1 MLKQIITLLQ
11 LCFAVTLAVSAQD
24 KKVAVFDPAGD
35 VSSSIKDIVREEVSA
50 ALVNIAGY
58 TVLERSLISKV
69 LEENKFQTSG
79 LVDDSQISEMG
90 MRMGANYVFVISISS
105 LGVSNYY
112 ISCKMIEVTTARID
126 KQKTARTIL
135 GSNEIVDVV
144 RRLMR
149 EMFSSETSSAAQ
161 STSVQPK
168 SPLEIFKKPTQNE
181 VSTGVLTT
189 NGKIIYLNQ
198 KIVWKNEVR
207 RLMTNTEGLHFY
219 EKGLSQRRWGNVLLW
234 IGAGSVTIGSIIISS
249 VALYNSLE
257 TEVFSDTDD
266 AHHSKASSS
275 DSNFGTFLVVAGV
288 GEIAGGVVLK
298 VYSKKNIRKSVS
310 LYNSRNQSSQVIY
323 QFGTTPHGI
332 GMVINF

>member
-11 LCFAVTLAVSAQD
+11 LCLAVTLTVSAQD
-24 KKVAVFDPAGD
+24 MKVAVFDPVGD
-35 VSSSIKDIVREEVSA
+35 VSSSVKEIVREEVSA

-135 GSNEIVDVV
+135 GSNEIVDIV
-144 RRLMR
+144 RRLMKD
-149 EMFSSETSSAAQ
+149 MFSSETSGVTQ
-161 STSVQPK
+161 STSVQPI

-181 VSTGVLTT
+181 VSTDVLTT
-189 NGKIIYLNQ
+189 NGKRIFLN
-198 KIVWKNEVR
+198 KKLVWKNEVR

-219 EKGLSQRRWGNVLLW
+219 EKGLSQRRWGNILIWTGVC
-234 IGAGSVTIGSIIISS
+234 T
-249 VALYNSLE
+249 ALYA
-257 TEVFSDTDD
+257 FSPEEPIIP
-266 AHHSKASSS
+266 
-275 DSNFGTFLVVAGV
+275 VVGV
-288 GEIAGGVVLK
+288 GTGVIAGGIVLK

-323 QFGTTPHGI
+323 QFGTTHHGM